1 MVAIVPMFFL
11 KKSAS
16 PKSLIVLIAFF
27 IVGCATTGVDTVQAP
42 EGDDEV
48 MQTEQD
54 RQRIEQQLDLIEAL
68 LAEHQ
73 VEEATVLIND
83 LNFDAMNTAQQ
94 TRYVIAQANA
104 ALIVGNGM
112 EALTWLSGDYVY
124 LFDGLPLDQ
133 QIRIGLKRAEAYE
146 FSGKPLAAARERIFM
161 APLLEG
167 EQAEFNHE
175 QIWFDLQL
183 VPEEALR
190 ELAEN
195 ESSPDLTGWIEL
207 SLIGLAQSDDVYGLL
222 NSVEDWQNRRPTH
235 PAAQKLPG
243 SLSMLRELA
252 ASQPKHVGVLLP
264 LSGPLEKAGNA
275 IRNGLLTSWYQARS
289 NDQEVPTLTFY
300 DTAKTEDIQNLYK
313 QAMTNGAEA
322 IIGPLAKARVHRL
335 ADAESLPVPVLALN
349 YSDRPAVD
357 SGNFYQFGLSP
368 EDEATQVADDIWQ
381 QGVRSV
387 LVVAP
392 DSAWGIRTSDA
403 FIRHWQL
410 KGGTITSK
418 ALFERPDQ
426 YLGAIKQ
433 ALNIDHS
440 ERRHQQLQYR
450 LDEPLEFEFRRR
462 DDVDMVFMLAFPA
475 QARQLKP
482 ILNYQRA
489 IDIPVVATSSIYS
502 GKSDADRDKDLEG
515 IRFIEMPWRL
525 RPSPLRGEIADAF
538 PESLNSYSSLIA
550 FGIDAYRLYPRLPQM
565 AVFNDVRIQ
574 GVTGTL
580 SMGERGLV
588 RRSLDWAIIENGL
601 VRPRNLIIQTSRRP

>member
-1 MVAIVPMFFL
+1 MFFL

-16 PKSLIVLIAFF
+16 LKSLILLTAVFT
-27 IVGCATTGVDTVQAP
+27 VGCATNVVETTTP
-42 EGDDEV
+42 SPSEEV
-48 MQTEQD
+48 TQTQQD
-54 RQRIEQQLDLIEAL
+54 RQRIDQQLDLIEAL
-68 LAEHQ
+68 LAEQQ
-73 VEEATVLIND
+73 VEEATVLLND
-83 LNFDAMNTAQQ
+83 LDFDSLNTAQQ
-94 TRYVIAQANA
+94 TRYALSQANA
-104 ALIVGNGM
+104 ALVLGDGQQ
-112 EALTWLSGDYVY
+112 ALTWLSGDYVY
-124 LFDGLPLDQ
+124 LFDGLPLEQ
-133 QIRIGLKRAEAYE
+133 QITIGLKRAEAYE
-146 FSGKPLAAARERIFM
+146 YSGKPLAAARERIFM

-167 EQAEFNHE
+167 EQADYNHD

-183 VPEEALR
+183 VPEESLR
-190 ELAEN
+190 ELVKT

-207 SLIGLAQSDDVYGLL
+207 SLISLTHSDDLYRLL
-222 NSVEDWQNRRPTH
+222 TQVEDWQNRKPAH
-235 PAAQKLPG
+235 PAAKRLPG

-252 ASQPKHVGVLLP
+252 AGQPKHIGVLLP

-275 IRNGLLTSWYQARS
+275 IRNGLLTSWYQAR
-289 NDQEVPTLTFY
+289 DAEQDVPTLTFY
-300 DTAKTEDIQNLYK
+300 DTAKTEDVQNLYK
-313 QAMTNGAEA
+313 QAITNGAET

-349 YSDRPAVD
+349 YSDRPAKD
-357 SGNFYQFGLSP
+357 ANSFYQFGLSP

-392 DSAWGIRTSDA
+392 NSAWGIRTSDA

-410 KGGTITSK
+410 KGGTVTSK

-426 YLGAIKQ
+426 YLGVIKQ

-489 IDIPVVATSSIYS
+489 IDIPVVATSSIYA
-502 GKSDADRDKDLEG
+502 GTSDADRDKDLEG

-525 RPSPLRGEIADAF
+525 RPSTLRSKIGQAF
-538 PESLNSYSSLIA
+538 PESLSSYSSLIA

-565 AVFNDVRIQ
+565 AVFDDVRIQ
-574 GVTGTL
+574 GVTGSL
-580 SMGERGLV
+580 SMADNGLI
-588 RRSLDWAIIENGL
+588 RRNLDWAVIENGL
-601 VRPRNLIIQTSRRP
+601 VRPRNLTIQTSRRP